1 MPKFIILIIF
11 LITSLLS
18 NSITPIPTNL
28 NINIEKANLGELLF
42 NDTIL
47 SKDNTISCASCHFLD
62 EGGDDNLK
70 VSIGINGLKGDV
82 NAPTVLNSVFNF
94 RQFWDGR
101 AKTLKEQVS
110 GPIENPREMDNDF
123 KVLIPKLQ
131 ETEYNKLFL
140 AIYKDGITKNT
151 ITDAISEYE
160 KTLITPNSPFDK
172 FLKGDKNAITK
183 NQKEVYEIF
192 KEKGCISCHHGVNI
206 GGNLYSKLGAIIAP
220 KRKHLGKYNFTKQE
234 KDKYYFKVPTLR
246 NIEKTSPYFHDG
258 SVDNLTK
265 SVELMALY
273 QLGRKISDDEIF
285 KIVEFLK
292 SLSAKISQRK
302 E

>member
-101 AKTLKEQVS
+101 AKTLQEQVL
-110 GPIENPREMDNDF
+110 GPIENPVEMDNDF
-123 KVLIPKLQ
+123 KILVPKLKK
-131 ETEYNKLFL
+131 TEYKQLFSN
-140 AIYKDGITKNT
+140 IYKEGITKES
-151 ITDAISEYE
+151 ISDAISEYE
-160 KTLITPNSPFDK
+160 KTLITPNSPFDRY
-172 FLKGDKNAITK
+172 LRGDKNAITK
-183 NQKEVYEIF
+183 IQKEGYELF
-192 KEKGCISCHHGVNI
+192 KEKGCISCHHGINI
-206 GGNLYSKLGAIIAP
+206 GGNLYSKFGVMINPGI
-220 KRKHLGKYNFTKQE
+220 KNLGK
-234 KDKYYFKVPTLR
+234 FKNLGGLR
-246 NIEKTSPYFHDG
+246 I
-258 SVDNLTK
+258 
-265 SVELMALY
+265 
-273 QLGRKISDDEIF
+273 
-285 KIVEFLK
+285 
-292 SLSAKISQRK
+292 
-302 E
+302 